1 MDLQYIFSEEDRT
14 SKKDYT
20 VLFVP
25 RKTLLCEKHLQV
37 KILCQP
43 CEETHFT
50 FGRVLSLIQFT
61 QNVFS
66 LE

>member
-1 MDLQYIFSEEDRT
+1 MGVPISFSEEGRT

-37 KILCQP
+37 EHMYLNYFLKK
-43 CEETHFT
+43 
-50 FGRVLSLIQFT
+50 LSFFYIDVDCR
-61 QNVFS
+61 NH
-66 LE
+66 